1 MKVLENKII
10 EDVRHIIL
18 SEDLD
23 DIKDNNKIDDYFQN
37 KLDIFNFFKKFDM
50 NEITREYI
58 EMLEKALNRITETDF
73 TEETFKKMRKA
84 FVEKEEYLKSYYD
97 VDILGNYYETDKNDL
112 KVTERF
118 EELSFSIYEFA
129 KREYRDL
136 NNKTEAE
143 KQKLLKQTSLIHSY
157 LRSNCF
163 ASVADAIADLKLACR
178 EED

>member
-1 MKVLENKII
+1 
-10 EDVRHIIL
+10 
-18 SEDLD
+18 
-23 DIKDNNKIDDYFQN
+23 
-37 KLDIFNFFKKFDM
+37 
-50 NEITREYI
+50 
-58 EMLEKALNRITETDF
+58 
-73 TEETFKKMRKA
+73 MRKA
-84 FVEKEEYLKSYYD
+84 FIEKEEYLKSYYD

-157 LRSNCF
+157 LRSNSF
-163 ASVADAIADLKLACR
+163 AAVADAIADLKLACR
-178 EED
+178 DN

>member
-58 EMLEKALNRITETDF
+58 EMLEKALNEIAKAILQ
-73 TEETFKKMRKA
+73 KKI
-84 FVEKEEYLKSYYD
+84 LK
-97 VDILGNYYETDKNDL
+97 K
-112 KVTERF
+112 
-118 EELSFSIYEFA
+118 
-129 KREYRDL
+129 
-136 NNKTEAE
+136 
-143 KQKLLKQTSLIHSY
+143 
-157 LRSNCF
+157 
-163 ASVADAIADLKLACR
+163 
-178 EED
+178 

>member
-97 VDILGNYYETDKNDL
+97 VDILGNY
-112 KVTERF
+112 
-118 EELSFSIYEFA
+118 
-129 KREYRDL
+129 
-136 NNKTEAE
+136 
-143 KQKLLKQTSLIHSY
+143 
-157 LRSNCF
+157 
-163 ASVADAIADLKLACR
+163 
-178 EED
+178 

>member
-58 EMLEKALNRITETDF
+58 EMLEKALNRIAETDF

-136 NNKTEAE
+136 NNKTEEE
-143 KQKLLKQTSLIHSY
+143 KQELLKQTSLIHSY

-163 ASVADAIADLKLACR
+163 ASVADAIVDLKLACR
-178 EED
+178 KED

>member
-37 KLDIFNFFKKFDM
+37 KMDIFKFFKNFDM
-50 NEITREYI
+50 NEITKKYI
-58 EMLEKALNRITETDF
+58 EMLEKALNRIAETDF
-73 TEETFKKMRKA
+73 TEEIFEKMRKA
-84 FVEKEEYLKSYYD
+84 FIEKEEYLKSYYD

-118 EELSFSIYEFA
+118 EELSLSIYEFA

-143 KQKLLKQTSLIHSY
+143 KQKLLKQINSFSSFYLHYFKSVSSIIMYLLSLHSY
-157 LRSNCF
+157 IS
-163 ASVADAIADLKLACR
+163 
-178 EED
+178 

>member
-58 EMLEKALNRITETDF
+58 EMLEKALNRIAETDF

-136 NNKTEAE
+136 NNKTEEE
-143 KQKLLKQTSLIHSY
+143 KQELLKQTSLIHSY
-157 LRSNCF
+157 LRNNSF
-163 ASVADAIADLKLACR
+163 AVVADAIADLKLACR
-178 EED
+178 DN

>member
-37 KLDIFNFFKKFDM
+37 KLDIFKFFKNFDM
-50 NEITREYI
+50 NEITKKYI
-58 EMLEKALNRITETDF
+58 EMLEKALNRIAETDF
-73 TEETFKKMRKA
+73 TEEIFEKMRKA
-84 FVEKEEYLKSYYD
+84 FIEKEEYLKSYYD

>member
-37 KLDIFNFFKKFDM
+37 KLDIFKFFKNFDM
-50 NEITREYI
+50 NEITKKYI
-58 EMLEKALNRITETDF
+58 EMLEKALNRIAETDF
-73 TEETFKKMRKA
+73 TEEIFENMKKA
-84 FVEKEEYLKSYYD
+84 FIEKEEYLKSYYD

-157 LRSNCF
+157 LRSNSF
-163 ASVADAIADLKLACR
+163 AAVADAIADLKLACR
-178 EED
+178 DN

>member
-37 KLDIFNFFKKFDM
+37 KMDIFKFFENFDM
-50 NEITREYI
+50 NEITKKYI
-58 EMLEKALNRITETDF
+58 EMLEKALNRIAETDF

>member
-58 EMLEKALNRITETDF
+58 EMLEKALNRIAETNF

-129 KREYRDL
+129 KIEYRDL
-136 NNKTEAE
+136 KNKTEAE
-143 KQKLLKQTSLIHSY
+143 KQELLQQTSLIHGY

>member
-58 EMLEKALNRITETDF
+58 
-73 TEETFKKMRKA
+73 
-84 FVEKEEYLKSYYD
+84 
-97 VDILGNYYETDKNDL
+97 
-112 KVTERF
+112 
-118 EELSFSIYEFA
+118 
-129 KREYRDL
+129 
-136 NNKTEAE
+136 
-143 KQKLLKQTSLIHSY
+143 
-157 LRSNCF
+157 
-163 ASVADAIADLKLACR
+163 
-178 EED
+178 

>member
-58 EMLEKALNRITETDF
+58 EMLEKALNRIAETDF

>member
-37 KLDIFNFFKKFDM
+37 QLDIFKFFKNFDM
-50 NEITREYI
+50 NEITKKYI
-58 EMLEKALNRITETDF
+58 EMLEKALNRIAETDF

>member
-23 DIKDNNKIDDYFQN
+23 DIKDNNKIDDYFKN

-58 EMLEKALNRITETDF
+58 EMLEKALNEIAKSDF
-73 TEETFKKMRKA
+73 TEENFKEMRNDFQKN
-84 FVEKEEYLKSYYD
+84 YD
-97 VDILGNYYETDKNDL
+97 SQLN
-112 KVTERF
+112 ERF

-136 NNKTEAE
+136 NNKTKKE
-143 KQKLLKQTSLIHSY
+143 KQDILKQTSLIHSY

>member
-97 VDILGNYYETDKNDL
+97 VDILGN
-112 KVTERF
+112 
-118 EELSFSIYEFA
+118 
-129 KREYRDL
+129 
-136 NNKTEAE
+136 
-143 KQKLLKQTSLIHSY
+143 
-157 LRSNCF
+157 
-163 ASVADAIADLKLACR
+163 
-178 EED
+178 